1 MFGANVFMSI
11 YPRVFNRK
19 VFTVNSIFNRTF
31 FLLASVVSFC
41 CQGGQ
46 VEHSTPIVLKAI
58 PHDTAAFTQGLLY
71 HSGLLYESTG
81 LVGES
86 TLRSL
91 DPANG
96 NVLKKI
102 AVPDLFAEGL
112 ALMGSELVQLSWQ
125 EGTAL
130 TYTLLD
136 LTQKSYYRYSGE
148 GWGLTSD
155 SASFI
160 MSDGSDTLFVR
171 AKDFSVKKKIP
182 VTLNGRPV
190 KHLNE
195 LEYVKGIVYAN
206 IWYKNDIVAI
216 RLKTGIV
223 ERVIDCT
230 GLVRQAR
237 VQSSEN
243 VLNGIAFNPATQT
256 FFVTGKNW
264 PVMFEVKW

>member
-1 MFGANVFMSI
+1 MNTM
-11 YPRVFNRK
+11 
-19 VFTVNSIFNRTF
+19 FNRTI
-31 FLLASVVSFC
+31 FLMAGAIWFC

-46 VEHSTPIVLKAI
+46 TARLTPIVLKTI
-58 PHDTAAFTQGLLY
+58 DHDTAAFTQGLLY
-71 HSGLLYESTG
+71 HDGLLYESTG
-81 LVGES
+81 LVGQS

-91 DPANG
+91 DPLTG
-96 NVLKKI
+96 KVLKKI

-112 ALMGSELVQLSWQ
+112 ALMGRELVQLSWQ
-125 EGTAL
+125 EGVAL
-130 TYTLLD
+130 TYSFPD
-136 LTQKSYYRYSGE
+136 LMQKSYYRYTGE

-171 AKDFSVKKKIP
+171 SKDFAIKKKIP

-190 KHLNE
+190 KNLNE

-216 RLKTGIV
+216 RLKTGVV
-223 ERVIDCT
+223 ERVIDCS

-237 VQSSEN
+237 VQNPED
-243 VLNGIAFNPATQT
+243 VLNGIAFNPITQT
-256 FFVTGKNW
+256 FFVTGKKW

>member
-1 MFGANVFMSI
+1 MNTT
-11 YPRVFNRK
+11 FNRL
-19 VFTVNSIFNRTF
+19 
-31 FLLASVVSFC
+31 FLLLAGVVSFC

-46 VEHSTPIVLKAI
+46 TARSTPIVLKAI
-58 PHDTAAFTQGLLY
+58 AHDTAAFTQGLLY
-71 HSGLLYESTG
+71 HDGLLYESTG
-81 LVGES
+81 LVGQS

-91 DPANG
+91 DPASG
-96 NVLKKI
+96 RVLKKI
-102 AVPDLFAEGL
+102 SVPDLFAEGL
-112 ALMGSELVQLSWQ
+112 ALMGHELIQLSWE

-130 TYTLLD
+130 TYSLPD
-136 LTQKSYYRYSGE
+136 LTQKSYYRYDGE

-171 AKDFSVKKKIP
+171 SKEFAIRKKIP
-182 VTLNGRPV
+182 VTLDGRPV

-223 ERVIDCT
+223 ERVIDCS

-237 VQSSEN
+237 VQNPED
-243 VLNGIAFNPATQT
+243 VLNGIAYNPVTQT
-256 FFVTGKNW
+256 FFVTGKKW

>member
-1 MFGANVFMSI
+1 MSGENVFRSI
-11 YPRVFNRK
+11 YPQVFNRK
-19 VFTVNSIFNRTF
+19 FFSMNTIFNRTL
-31 FLLASVVSFC
+31 FLIAGVVSFY

-46 VEHSTPIVLKAI
+46 TARLTPIVLKAI
-58 PHDTAAFTQGLLY
+58 DHDTAAFTQGLLY
-71 HSGLLYESTG
+71 HDGLLYESTG
-81 LVGES
+81 LVGQS

-91 DPANG
+91 DPMSG
-96 NVLKKI
+96 KVLKKI
-102 AVPDLFAEGL
+102 PVPDLFAEGL
-112 ALMGSELVQLSWQ
+112 ALMGAELVQLSWQ

-130 TYTLLD
+130 TYSFPELL
-136 LTQKSYYRYSGE
+136 QKSYFRYTGE

-155 SASFI
+155 STSFI

-171 AKDFSVKKKIP
+171 SKNFTLKKKIP

-190 KHLNE
+190 THLNE

-223 ERVIDCT
+223 ERVIDCS

-237 VQSSEN
+237 VQNSED
-243 VLNGIAFNPATQT
+243 VLNGIAYNPTTQT